1 MMRLA
6 RAVCVPLLS
15 TLPAAR
21 GSILVGVGGAC
32 TFGAGD
38 ILAQQIEHDMQRQV
52 VAVPPGGAANS
63 YYPAVRGFELDH
75 RRVSVAT
82 LMGSVWAGAVLPF
95 VYGFAEKRFPGQ
107 SPLNVVLKMG
117 VSCSILST
125 AGNYV
130 SMLARI
136 VLNDCTAQDLSLR
149 CRQGIKSANDKILD
163 VVKDDLKV
171 WPLYDLLCF
180 SVIPPSLRPITTS
193 VVSVCWHTYMSY
205 ASAKSA

>member
-1 MMRLA
+1 MRALG
-6 RAVCVPLLS
+6 RAWGMG
-15 TLPAAR
+15 R
-21 GSILVGVGGAC
+21 GAWGVVRGAWCTVHGMRHHMVRSMRCFHGAC

-82 LMGSVWAGAVLPF
+82 LMGSVWAGVVLPF

-136 VLNDCTAQDLSLR
+136 VLSDCTTQDLSLR
-149 CRQGIKSANDKILD
+149 CR
-163 VVKDDLKV
+163 
-171 WPLYDLLCF
+171 
-180 SVIPPSLRPITTS
+180 
-193 VVSVCWHTYMSY
+193 
-205 ASAKSA
+205 